1 MVIRL
6 RLHSQEIF
14 SSYYRLSSLLTMINV
29 VEKFLEIRNKTE
41 QTTGDD
47 KHLELLSAL
56 KLKRLIVLV
65 KLNWPQGKR

>member
-1 MVIRL
+1 
-6 RLHSQEIF
+6 
-14 SSYYRLSSLLTMINV
+14 MINV

-65 KLNWPQGKR
+65 KLNWPQGNAKITRDLSQSSIFG

>member
-1 MVIRL
+1 
-6 RLHSQEIF
+6 
-14 SSYYRLSSLLTMINV
+14 MINV